1 MPPWH
6 SFVLVLGRVPGG
18 KKQRKS
24 VYDGMGLDIHNDP
37 NRQHDFFFMFSSRVE
52 APSTLR
58 PYKTHLPQP
67 ASCGDSYRVL
77 PLRIHS
83 ESSSMKLNDALH
95 RDNNNADLLRL
106 IAACAVIW
114 GHAYALVPGST
125 TTEPIG
131 QLLGFDYSGSLA
143 VEFFFFLSG
152 ILVTN
157 SWINNS
163 SPLNF
168 ILARFFRVF
177 PAVLV
182 SAAACVL
189 LLGPMLTTLPLNS
202 YFSNSTVFTA
212 IFRHPY
218 VEYSLPGVFEHSNN
232 PLTNGSIWTIRYE
245 LIMYAMLLA
254 AGLCGVFRHKLFA
267 TVVLISILAISM
279 FFPEEVEMIGLMNV
293 NIGGR
298 LPAFFAFGALLAL
311 YKDQA
316 SINIRIVSGLILFA
330 WICRHGSAF
339 QFVFYPAFLITALW
353 LMTTEPIKALRLP
366 GDFSYGVYVF
376 GWPIQQ
382 VMAAVFPN
390 FGVHANQVVT
400 IAASLALASIS
411 WFVIEKPCIR
421 YGRQLG
427 RYFAAHSSRE
437 ANAEATLVTVR
448 RPSE

>member
-1 MPPWH
+1 
-6 SFVLVLGRVPGG
+6 
-18 KKQRKS
+18 
-24 VYDGMGLDIHNDP
+24 
-37 NRQHDFFFMFSSRVE
+37 
-52 APSTLR
+52 
-58 PYKTHLPQP
+58 
-67 ASCGDSYRVL
+67 
-77 PLRIHS
+77 
-83 ESSSMKLNDALH
+83 MKLNDALH

-427 RYFAAHSSRE
+427 RHFAARSSRE

>member
-1 MPPWH
+1 
-6 SFVLVLGRVPGG
+6 
-18 KKQRKS
+18 
-24 VYDGMGLDIHNDP
+24 
-37 NRQHDFFFMFSSRVE
+37 
-52 APSTLR
+52 
-58 PYKTHLPQP
+58 
-67 ASCGDSYRVL
+67 
-77 PLRIHS
+77 
-83 ESSSMKLNDALH
+83 MKLNHALL

-114 GHAYALVPGST
+114 GHAYALVPGPAA
-125 TTEPIG
+125 TEPIG
-131 QLLGFDYSGSLA
+131 GLLGFDYSGSLA

-157 SWINNS
+157 SWMNNS

-177 PAVLV
+177 PAILV

-202 YFSNSTVFTA
+202 YFSHGQVFMA

-254 AGLCGVFRHKLFA
+254 AGLCGVFRNRRFA
-267 TVVLISILAISM
+267 TVVLVAILVISM
-279 FFPEEVEMIGLMNV
+279 FLPQEVELIGLMNV
-293 NIGGR
+293 DIGGR

-311 YKDQA
+311 YKEQA
-316 SINIRIVSGLILFA
+316 NINVRVVSGLILFA
-330 WICRHGSAF
+330 WIFRHGAAF

-382 VMAAVFPN
+382 VVAAVFPN
-390 FGVHANQVVT
+390 FGIHENQAVT
-400 IAASLALASIS
+400 IAISLAMASIS
-411 WFVIEKPCIR
+411 WYVIEKPCIR
-421 YGRQLG
+421 FGRQLSQ
-427 RYFAAHSSRE
+427 YFAAHNSRE
-437 ANAEATLVTVR
+437 ANPEATLA
-448 RPSE
+448 PDIMHGQ

>member
-1 MPPWH
+1 
-6 SFVLVLGRVPGG
+6 
-18 KKQRKS
+18 
-24 VYDGMGLDIHNDP
+24 
-37 NRQHDFFFMFSSRVE
+37 
-52 APSTLR
+52 
-58 PYKTHLPQP
+58 
-67 ASCGDSYRVL
+67 
-77 PLRIHS
+77 
-83 ESSSMKLNDALH
+83 MKLNYALL

-106 IAACAVIW
+106 VAACAVIW
-114 GHAYALVPGST
+114 GHAYALVPGAA

-131 QLLGFDYSGSLA
+131 GLLGFDYSGSLA

-177 PAVLV
+177 PAILV

-202 YFSNSTVFTA
+202 YFADSAIFSE

-218 VEYSLPGVFEHSNN
+218 IQYSLPGVFENSNF

-254 AGLCGVFRHKLFA
+254 AGLCGVFRHRLFA
-267 TVVLISILAISM
+267 TVVLIAILVTSM
-279 FFPEEVEMIGLMNV
+279 FFPEEIQLIGLMNID
-293 NIGGR
+293 IGGR

-316 SINIRIVSGLILFA
+316 SINIRVVSGLILFA
-330 WICRHGSAF
+330 WIFRHGSAF
-339 QFVFYPAFLITALW
+339 QFVFYPAFLMTALW
-353 LMTTEPIKALRLP
+353 LMTTDPIKALRLP

-376 GWPIQQ
+376 GWPIQK
-382 VMAAVFPN
+382 VIAAEFPH
-390 FGVHANQVVT
+390 FSIHANQAVT
-400 IAASLALASIS
+400 IAVSLALASIS

-421 YGRQLG
+421 FGRQLG
-427 RYFAAHSSRE
+427 RYFAAHSSSRE
-437 ANAEATLVTVR
+437 ANSEATLATER
-448 RPSE
+448 SPSE

>member
-1 MPPWH
+1 
-6 SFVLVLGRVPGG
+6 
-18 KKQRKS
+18 
-24 VYDGMGLDIHNDP
+24 
-37 NRQHDFFFMFSSRVE
+37 
-52 APSTLR
+52 
-58 PYKTHLPQP
+58 
-67 ASCGDSYRVL
+67 
-77 PLRIHS
+77 
-83 ESSSMKLNDALH
+83 MKLNHALL

-106 IAACAVIW
+106 VAACAVIW

-131 QLLGFDYSGSLA
+131 NLLGFDYSGSLA

-177 PAVLV
+177 PALFV

-189 LLGPMLTTLPLNS
+189 LLGPLLTTLPLNS
-202 YFSNSTVFTA
+202 YFADSQLFIA

-218 VEYSLPGVFEHSNN
+218 VEYSLPGVFEHSSY

-254 AGLCGVFRHKLFA
+254 AGLCGVFRNKLFA
-267 TVVLISILAISM
+267 TVVLIAILVTSM
-279 FFPEEVEMIGLMNV
+279 FFPEEVQLIGLMNV

-298 LPAFFAFGALLAL
+298 LPAFFAFGALLAI

-316 SINIRIVSGLILFA
+316 NIDIRVVAGLILFA
-330 WICRHGSAF
+330 WIFRHGSAF

-353 LMTTEPIKALRLP
+353 LMTTEPIKAMRLP

-382 VMAAVFPN
+382 VIAAEFPT
-390 FGVHANQVVT
+390 FSIHANQAVT
-400 IAASLALASIS
+400 ITVSLALASIS
-411 WFVIEKPCIR
+411 WFLIEKPCIR
-421 YGRQLG
+421 FGRHLS
-427 RYFAAHSSRE
+427 RYFAAHSGSRE
-437 ANAEATLVTVR
+437 VNLEATLATVR
-448 RPSE
+448 RPVE

>member
-1 MPPWH
+1 MSFFSCSAVALRRRLH
-6 SFVLVLGRVPGG
+6 SVLIGHIYHNWQVC
-18 KKQRKS
+18 Q
-24 VYDGMGLDIHNDP
+24 DG
-37 NRQHDFFFMFSSRVE
+37 
-52 APSTLR
+52 
-58 PYKTHLPQP
+58 
-67 ASCGDSYRVL
+67 YRVL
-77 PLRIHS
+77 PPRTHS
-83 ESSSMKLNDALH
+83 ESLSMKLNYALL

-106 IAACAVIW
+106 VAACAVIW
-114 GHAYALVPGST
+114 GHAYALVPGAA

-131 QLLGFDYSGSLA
+131 GLLGFDYSGSLA

-163 SPLNF
+163 SPLDF

-177 PAVLV
+177 PAILV

-202 YFSNSTVFTA
+202 YFADSSVFSE

-218 VEYSLPGVFEHSNN
+218 IQYSLPGVFENSNF

-254 AGLCGVFRHKLFA
+254 AGLCGVFRHRLFA
-267 TVVLISILAISM
+267 TVVLIAILVTSM
-279 FFPEEVEMIGLMNV
+279 FFPQDIQLIGLMNID
-293 NIGGR
+293 IGGR

-316 SINIRIVSGLILFA
+316 SINIRVVSGLILFA
-330 WICRHGSAF
+330 WIFRHGSAF
-339 QFVFYPAFLITALW
+339 QFVFYPAFLMTALW
-353 LMTTEPIKALRLP
+353 LMTTGPIKALRLP

-376 GWPIQQ
+376 GWPIQK
-382 VMAAVFPN
+382 VIAAEFPN
-390 FGVHANQVVT
+390 FSIHANQAVT
-400 IAASLALASIS
+400 IAVSLALASIS

-421 YGRQLG
+421 FGRQLG
-427 RYFAAHSSRE
+427 RYFAAYNSSRE
-437 ANAEATLVTVR
+437 ANSEATLATER

>member
-1 MPPWH
+1 
-6 SFVLVLGRVPGG
+6 
-18 KKQRKS
+18 
-24 VYDGMGLDIHNDP
+24 
-37 NRQHDFFFMFSSRVE
+37 
-52 APSTLR
+52 
-58 PYKTHLPQP
+58 
-67 ASCGDSYRVL
+67 
-77 PLRIHS
+77 
-83 ESSSMKLNDALH
+83 MKLNYALL

-106 IAACAVIW
+106 VAACAVIW
-114 GHAYALVPGST
+114 GHAYALVPGAA

-131 QLLGFDYSGSLA
+131 GLRGFDYSGSLA

-177 PAVLV
+177 PAILV

-202 YFSNSTVFTA
+202 YFADSAIFSE

-218 VEYSLPGVFEHSNN
+218 IQYSLPGVFENSNF

-254 AGLCGVFRHKLFA
+254 AGLCGVFRHRLFA
-267 TVVLISILAISM
+267 TLVLIAILVTSM
-279 FFPEEVEMIGLMNV
+279 FFPEEIQLIGLMNID
-293 NIGGR
+293 IGGR

-316 SINIRIVSGLILFA
+316 SINIRVVSGLILFA
-330 WICRHGSAF
+330 WIFRHGSAF
-339 QFVFYPAFLITALW
+339 QFVFYPAFLMTALW
-353 LMTTEPIKALRLP
+353 LMTTDPIKALRLP

-376 GWPIQQ
+376 GWPIQK
-382 VMAAVFPN
+382 VIAAEFPN
-390 FGVHANQVVT
+390 FSIHANQAVT
-400 IAASLALASIS
+400 IAVSLALASIS

-421 YGRQLG
+421 FGRQLG
-427 RYFAAHSSRE
+427 RYFAAHSSSRE
-437 ANAEATLVTVR
+437 ANSEATLATER
-448 RPSE
+448 SPSE